1 MNFKHNDR
9 VTCKILETKIT
20 DARVSINKDGTP
32 YICQNIRDG
41 FNAENKLGYT
51 YSHTLDGLFVTDL
64 KLATPTWDS
73 LSWKDIVLHKDGYTQ
88 EVLAV
93 VNDMVCISDMDEFD
107 TTSGWYT
114 KEKLQEIGYTIEGAV
129 PPLEEITHAEAEA
142 RFGVKIKTD

>member
-9 VTCKILETKIT
+9 VTCKILGTEIT
-20 DARVSINKDGTP
+20 DARISIDEDGTP
-32 YICQNIRDG
+32 FICYEKNGGTTDD
-41 FNAENKLGYT
+41 NLGYK
-51 YSHTLDGLFVTDL
+51 YSCSLSNPLVTDL